1 MFQAVLASPVD
12 KSESPVM
19 LREELRQTQHNLA
32 LWQDSYRQAK
42 GACEAWKKEVEDVT
56 GRARL
61 EREEGMRRIEELERQ
76 LQDTQSQLAL
86 GGGGQGHLRAL
97 AKTSEVNTL
106 PLSQL
111 EALRQ
116 QLRRDL
122 DHLDSGLLPLPSRRL
137 SSSETSHCA

>member
-1 MFQAVLASPVD
+1 MYMYSQHTHTQNTHTHTHTQFQAVLASPVD

-61 EREEGMRRIEELERQ
+61 EREEGMRRIEEV
-76 LQDTQSQLAL
+76 SQ
-86 GGGGQGHLRAL
+86 GGRKRGG
-97 AKTSEVNTL
+97 
-106 PLSQL
+106 
-111 EALRQ
+111 
-116 QLRRDL
+116 RRFL
-122 DHLDSGLLPLPSRRL
+122 
-137 SSSETSHCA
+137 